1 MLLHMLAD
9 LLCPLNQALNV
20 GANLVLAG
28 PREVLFGNVGS
39 RQAKYLLVFVARLA
53 ERVTWAL
60 RPRLL
65 SLWARPSSSPGHVA
79 LARGLLL

>member
-9 LLCPLNQALNV
+9 LLCSLNQALNV

-39 RQAKYLLVFVARLA
+39 RQAKYLLVFV
-53 ERVTWAL
+53 
-60 RPRLL
+60 
-65 SLWARPSSSPGHVA
+65 
-79 LARGLLL
+79 